1 MMASPLHRPLP
12 TLPTAVRSLQHQ
24 RTGPLS
30 TGMQSSHPYPRLHDL
45 QDELPT
51 TTLPGGTM
59 LHQGFYDLLA
69 MIPTPSPSRLF
80 WGAGWSQQ
88 PVAAGP
94 RYEDMSPR
102 TNVGVSIPTP
112 VPFKKGRR
120 ISKDMVSKPT
130 GFVCVTTIRC
140 SLCNWLDT
148 FSSHLVHASD
158 ADQAEALLTRW
169 GPDGLGKL
177 GGQNPRY
184 CTFQTLRLDLDPRWA
199 NPIIDRTRQKNQEKA
214 VNEVVNALKPSQ
226 DSKLE
231 GAHPPL
237 RVVNRLS
244 TTTSSAL
251 TTAAQENF
259 GTSPADGLP
268 GHPSDSTIW
277 RIGDLQSHQEENTV
291 FENQDYLP
299 VTPPRKPIIPSLST
313 LERAVSARI
322 YFENLYF
329 PLLRHPPS
337 REQRRVA
344 MEKDMMY
351 MQLSEAQKENV
362 RARWRQNETDYLR
375 DRRCKVDASAF
386 IKLKTIGHGL
396 HSS

>member
-1 MMASPLHRPLP
+1 
-12 TLPTAVRSLQHQ
+12 
-24 RTGPLS
+24 
-30 TGMQSSHPYPRLHDL
+30 
-45 QDELPT
+45 
-51 TTLPGGTM
+51 M

-80 WGAGWSQQ
+80 WGAGWNQQ
-88 PVAAGP
+88 PVVAGP
-94 RYEDMSPR
+94 RYEDISPR
-102 TNVGVSIPTP
+102 TDVGVGIPTPPISTP

-130 GFVCVTTIRC
+130 GFVCVTTIWC
-140 SLCNWLDT
+140 FLCTWLDT

-177 GGQNPRY
+177 GGQDLRY
-184 CTFQTLRLDLDPRWA
+184 CAFQTLRLDLDPRWA
-199 NPIIDRTRQKNQEKA
+199 NPIIDRIRQKNQEKA

-226 DSKLE
+226 DSKLD
-231 GAHPPL
+231 GAYPPL
-237 RVVNRLS
+237 RVVNGLS

-259 GTSPADGLP
+259 GTSPMDGLQ
-268 GHPSDSTIW
+268 GHLGDSAIR
-277 RIGDLQSHQEENTV
+277 RIGGLKSHREENTV
-291 FENQDYLP
+291 LENQDYLP

-344 MEKDMMY
+344 MEKDMMN
-351 MQLSEAQKENV
+351 MQLSEAQKDNL
-362 RARWRQNETDYLR
+362 RARWRQNESDYLR
-375 DRRCKVDASAF
+375 DRRRKVDASAF

-396 HSS
+396 RSS